1 MMEKFKTNQE
11 KYKNIQKQKT
21 NTNNENQ
28 IGKH

>member
-1 MMEKFKTNQE
+1 MEKLKTNQE
-11 KYKNIQKQKT
+11 KYKIQKQKS